1 MRTNQRPDIFVSATS
16 GDLGHIR
23 ELAKEALLSIDCH
36 PVEQTNF
43 PPDYRSVEE
52 MLRAKIA
59 DCEAVLHIVGIRYGA
74 EPDPATLPPGFER
87 QSYTQMEARLAREL
101 GKKLY
106 LFLCPE
112 DFAYGDFPEE
122 SEERQALQQAY
133 RQSVR
138 ADKQLRTTISNESD
152 VQLRVRELQTH
163 IEGLRQTVDTIVST
177 VERGQE
183 HLVSHAIEGK
193 AISRRILISLG
204 VLTLVTS
211 AGFAWM
217 MKMRPETPA
226 PVSHKGHISIVA
238 VMGENVPYEKAILEG
253 FRKEFVGQAEARGYS
268 VSIKVED
275 PRFGSGVKYASP
287 DEIKAG
293 RTWHALMRKISESNK
308 DIDYFVTLGTY
319 ATKAVMQSGL
329 LDSPDTKGLIY
340 LGITDP
346 KASGFEHIPKLAGV
360 QYGPGPVAYGKAL
373 DRIFKPGQRLAFLYN
388 EGVEQD
394 EAVRIGLEKC
404 SRELGADRFEYVSKP
419 HDIPIE
425 IEDIPKP
432 DLQNPPASSIYF
444 AWYGLDNILSTPE
457 NYGIIK
463 EMGLWVIPSTY
474 SPKNLEHAGV
484 VVSVEDASVG
494 KLGAELLVRKLDH
507 PSEAIDQYPIA
518 APPFVTWIHRS
529 AIRLNGMAATI
540 KPEILSN
547 SSPLIDDKTIVLI
560 D

>member
-1 MRTNQRPDIFVSATS
+1 MPAIHRPDIFVSATS

-23 ELAKEALLSIDCH
+23 ELAKQALLSIDCH

-43 PPDYRSVEE
+43 PPDYRTVEE

-59 DCEAVLHIVGIRYGA
+59 DCDAVLHIVGIRYGA
-74 EPDPATLPPGFER
+74 EPDPETLPAGVER

-112 DFAYGDFPEE
+112 DFPYGEFPKETAE
-122 SEERQALQQAY
+122 KQSLQNTY
-133 RQSVR
+133 RQNVR
-138 ADKQLRTTISNESD
+138 ADRQLRTTISNESD

-163 IEGLRQTVDTIVST
+163 IESLRHTVDTIVST
-177 VERGQE
+177 VESGQK

-211 AGFAWM
+211 AGFALM
-217 MKMRPETPA
+217 MKRRPETSTPI
-226 PVSHKGHISIVA
+226 PHKGHISIVA
-238 VMGENVPYEKAILEG
+238 VMGENVPYEIAILDG
-253 FRKEFVGQAEARGYS
+253 FREEFVRQAEKRGYS
-268 VSIKVED
+268 VSIKVEN
-275 PRFGSGVKYASP
+275 PRFGSEVKYASP
-287 DEIKAG
+287 DEPKAG
-293 RTWHALMRKISESNK
+293 RTWTALMRKISEGNK
-308 DIDYFVTLGTY
+308 EIDYIVTLGTY

-346 KASGFEHIPKLAGV
+346 KASGFEHVPKLAGV
-360 QYGPGPVAYGKAL
+360 QYGPGPVAYGEAL

-394 EAVRIGLEKC
+394 EAVRIGLEQC
-404 SRELGADRFEYVSKP
+404 SRELGTERFEFVSKP
-419 HDIPIE
+419 HNVPIE
-425 IEDIPKP
+425 IDDIAKP
-432 DLQNPPASSIYF
+432 DIRSPAASSIYF
-444 AWYGLDNILSTPE
+444 AWYGLDNILNTPE

-484 VVSVEDASVG
+484 VISVEDASVG

-507 PSEAIDQYPIA
+507 PSEAMDQYPIA

-529 AIRLNGMAATI
+529 TIHHNGMAATI

-547 SSPLIDDKTIVLI
+547 SSPLIDDKTILLI